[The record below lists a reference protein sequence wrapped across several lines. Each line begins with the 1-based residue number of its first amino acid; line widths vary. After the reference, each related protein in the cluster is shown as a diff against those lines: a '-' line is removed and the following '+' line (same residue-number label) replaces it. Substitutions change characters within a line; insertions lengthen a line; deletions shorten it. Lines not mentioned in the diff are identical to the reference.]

1 MRGAH
6 WLAKW
11 TSAGLIALM
20 ALSCRPGPAQQKPQ
34 SPSDS
39 TAQEYPDAPAP
50 RAMPPASS
58 DDGDR
63 PQDSPHPPLGAAAAP
78 DIKPT
83 GVTGS
88 MLSGAAIA
96 PAKQRRVRIILISLG
111 VIAAAGIAVGTVAAL
126 SHASPSRAQ

>member
-6 WLAKW
+6 WLTKW
-11 TSAGLIALM
+11 ISAGLIALM

-34 SPSDS
+34 SPSDPA
-39 TAQEYPDAPAP
+39 TQEYPDAPAP
-50 RAMPPASS
+50 RAVPPASLDAS
-58 DDGDR
+58 DSQ
-63 PQDSPHPPLGAAAAP
+63 QDSPRPPLGAAAAP

-111 VIAAAGIAVGTVAAL
+111 VIAAAGVALGTVAAL